1 MKRII
6 ALVIC
11 FLMMIGIATAEIPDI
26 SNLTNEELVSLN
38 VLILQKLIDN
48 GYIKEVTVPA
58 GIYTVGQ
65 DIPAG
70 SYIIKN
76 TDKGS
81 WPDDVNIYCDGVV
94 SSYGYDVHFSLGE
107 GETAKVDLK
116 DGYVI
121 QFEKT
126 CILTRF
132 VGLGF

>member
-58 GIYTVGQ
+58 GIYTVGH
-65 DIPAG
+65 P
-70 SYIIKN
+70 S
-76 TDKGS
+76 
-81 WPDDVNIYCDGVV
+81 
-94 SSYGYDVHFSLGE
+94 
-107 GETAKVDLK
+107 
-116 DGYVI
+116 
-121 QFEKT
+121 
-126 CILTRF
+126 R
-132 VGLGF
+132 